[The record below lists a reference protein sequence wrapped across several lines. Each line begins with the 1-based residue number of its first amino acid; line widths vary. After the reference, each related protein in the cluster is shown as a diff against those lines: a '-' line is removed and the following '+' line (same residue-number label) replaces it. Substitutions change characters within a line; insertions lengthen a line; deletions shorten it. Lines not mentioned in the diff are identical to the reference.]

1 MKNLCALM
9 LVVLG
14 GVTCAPQVGFAQQA
28 GELVEGDSL
37 LVQQTGEDEAAE
49 APARP
54 APLTLRYR
62 VWGEHAGA
70 PGYGSE
76 VDDQAAIRQYF
87 RGRVNLVGEQFEL
100 HAEADLLAGQ
110 LWGDEPAP
118 VPARADT
125 DTRATRDLF
134 DTGRLVD
141 PREFYAQWNTPVGQ
155 LRAGLQTSHWGLGI
169 IANGGAAEQE
179 GIFNQ
184 SFGGDRVLRAM
195 FATAPLRPFIQ
206 GGVTD
211 DIYLA
216 LGADLVWRDENA
228 DLLAGDRAR
237 QGMLAAFYRTK
248 DVAGGVYAVYRDQE
262 DADDA
267 ILRVWVFD
275 GFVDYTFAPLDDFE
289 FRAAG
294 EVAMMRGESDRTWSQ
309 AAEPIKIYGLGMAA
323 ELEARYTPLE
333 LGLGLRAG
341 WASGDADSDD
351 DTLYRFRFDPNYHV
365 GLVLFDY
372 YLPAVSRQVVDNIF
386 DPDRSARPPRGID
399 GLLNDGAVENAL
411 YLSPQIIYGGE
422 EGLGAALSFLWAKA
436 DQPLVDLYETFAN
449 GGAPVG
455 VRGRTPASDQ
465 LGVEFDA
472 AARYRWRPVDELL
485 LEIKAE
491 YGIFLPGEAFAD
503 AQGNLAGAQSLGRAR
518 LSVLW

>member
-1 MKNLCALM
+1 MAW
-9 LVVLG
+9 
-14 GVTCAPQVGFAQQA
+14 APQAVFAQQA
-28 GELVEGDSL
+28 GEPGAGDARLVEQ
-37 LVQQTGEDEAAE
+37 VAQTDAQDE
-49 APARP
+49 APA
-54 APLTLRYR
+54 APDPLQLHYR

-76 VDDQAAIRQYF
+76 VDDQAAIRQYI
-87 RGRVNLVGEQFEL
+87 RGRVNLVGEQFAL
-100 HAEADLLAGQ
+100 HAEADLLGGQ
-110 LWGDEPAP
+110 LWGDEAAP
-118 VPARADT
+118 MPARADT

-141 PREFYAQWNTPVGQ
+141 PREFYAQWDSPVGQ
-155 LRAGLQTSHWGLGI
+155 LRAGLQTSHWGLGL

-179 GIFNQ
+179 GFFNQ

-195 FATAPLRPFIQ
+195 FATAPLRPFVQ
-206 GGVTD
+206 GGFTD

-228 DLLAGDRAR
+228 DLLAGDRAW
-237 QGMLAAFYRTK
+237 QGMLAAFYRTQK
-248 DVAGGVYAVYRDQE
+248 LAGGVYAVYRDQ
-262 DADDA
+262 DDSDGA
-267 ILRVWVFD
+267 VLRVWVFD
-275 GFVDYTFAPLDDFE
+275 GFVDYTFAPLQDFE
-289 FRAAG
+289 FRVAG
-294 EVAMMRGESDRTWSQ
+294 EVAVMRGESDRTWSQ
-309 AAEPIKIYGLGMAA
+309 AAEPININGLGMAA
-323 ELEARYTPLE
+323 ELQARYTPLE
-333 LGLGLRAG
+333 LGLELRAG
-341 WASGDADSDD
+341 YASGDADSDD

-386 DPDRSARPPRGID
+386 DPARSARPPRGID

-411 YLSPQIIYGGE
+411 YLSPQLVYGGA
-422 EGLGAALSFLWAKA
+422 EGLGAALGMLWAKA
-436 DQPLVDLYETFAN
+436 DQPLVDLYKTFEN
-449 GGAPVG
+449 GGEPVG
-455 VRGRTPASDQ
+455 VRGRIPASDQ

-472 AARYRWRPVDELL
+472 AARYRWRPVDELM
-485 LEIKAE
+485 LEVKAE